1 MGPTAALSLMP
12 MGSRLVRTSPM
23 PPYWLRPGLDNVKL
37 ANDNTITTDYR
48 GYAIVP
54 YVTPYRRTDITL
66 DSTSLGE
73 DMELPET
80 TQSVVPTRGAIVRA
94 NYAGNIGQRAFV
106 HLKTASGGT
115 CLMARWCCSPATASR
130 SQASS
135 ATPGWSICPA
145 CSKPEYLTCNGA
157 KARRSNAMLPLLYRR
172 GRQSVWHQSNRNG
185 LSLISTKEQ

>member
-1 MGPTAALSLMP
+1 M
-12 MGSRLVRTSPM
+12 
-23 PPYWLRPGLDNVKL
+23 KL
-37 ANDNTITTDYR
+37 TNDNTISTDYR

-94 NYAGNIGQRAFV
+94 NYDGNIGQRAFV
-106 HLKTASGGT
+106 HLKTANGGT
-115 CLMARWCCSPATASR
+115 CLMAQWCCSPERANR

-135 ATPGWSICPA
+135 AMRDGLYVWPA
-145 CSKPEYLTCNGA
+145 RDRDPNVQWGKSAAQQCNA
-157 KARRSNAMLPLLYRR
+157 SFTLPA

-185 LSLISTKEQ
+185 LSLILTKEQ